1 MSVKRPAKTVSRIS
15 IRQVTST
22 ELRLATWQQSPD
34 LVTEGMR
41 LLADRS
47 MQLAIAVLRNE
58 SPSNLALPPLGVTSE
73 DRAAHQAKTE
83 GYQLCLNNL
92 EALGRAGDEPMTLEA
107 TFSDPDIAT
116 GVNVVQSQ
124 P

>member
-1 MSVKRPAKTVSRIS
+1 MSVNVKRQVKERIA
-15 IRQVTST
+15 IRQVPST

-41 LLADRS
+41 LLADRT

-92 EALGRAGDEPMTLEA
+92 EALGRASDEPVTLEA

-116 GVNVVQSQ
+116 VQSN